1 MKKNAVLNFLKNLRY
16 PNFLFL
22 TLAGVINAVGVTLML
37 APAGMYD
44 GGFSGTSILL
54 SQLTPLSMSVYLII
68 LNLPFFLFGLK
79 RLGGPFIVYSLYT
92 VAIYSLFSYLFQYVF
107 SIDFSNGSPIAGKDL
122 ILCSVFGG
130 VISGIGS
137 GLTIRFGGAID
148 GVEVMA
154 VVFAKKIGMTV
165 GSFVMSYN
173 VILYIIAGIVTKGWV
188 APLYS
193 IVAYTVG
200 LKAVDFIID
209 GFDKAKSAFIITD
222 RHDEVA
228 EALTEEF
235 GRGVTSIDATGYF
248 SQSSKTVLFCVVNRF
263 EVGKLKSIVT
273 QIDSGAFLVINDV
286 TDTLGSSLKYERY
299 IRRSIK
305 KSGFFGKKKDGD
317 DKSERVAEREQKTF
331 TANDSLETSAQ
342 TEKPA
347 AENSALPK
355 DAAPAPGIAVPVP
368 LPSAESQGH
377 AKNTVQLKNDFNRDG
392 DANGNADI

>member
-1 MKKNAVLNFLKNLRY
+1 MKNNSFVKLLRSLRY
-16 PNFLFL
+16 SNFIFL

-54 SQLTPLSMSVYLII
+54 SQLTPLSMSIYLLI
-68 LNLPFFLFGLK
+68 LNVPFFLFGLK
-79 RLGGPFIVYSLYT
+79 KLGGPFIVYSLFT
-92 VAIYSLFSYLFQYVF
+92 VAVYSLFSYLFQNVF
-107 SIDFSNGSPIAGKDL
+107 QIDFSNGSPIAGTDL
-122 ILCSVFGG
+122 LLCSVFGG

-173 VILYIIAGIVTKGWV
+173 VILYIVAGIITKGWV

-228 EALTEEF
+228 DALTEEF
-235 GRGVTSIDATGYF
+235 GRGVTSIDATGHY
-248 SQSSKTVLFCVVNRF
+248 SQSQKTVLFCVVNRF
-263 EVGKLKSIVT
+263 EVGKLKAIVT
-273 QIDSGAFLVINDV
+273 QIDASAFLVINDV
-286 TDTLGSSLKYERY
+286 TDTLGSSLKYERF

-305 KSGFFGKKKDGD
+305 RSSFFSGRKEDKNLADNSSRPVEPDNSDDEQSSSPAEVKADQPKPHNEGAISPATTEGVAKTATTLKKEISNDPED
-317 DKSERVAEREQKTF
+317 RENQ
-331 TANDSLETSAQ
+331 
-342 TEKPA
+342 
-347 AENSALPK
+347 
-355 DAAPAPGIAVPVP
+355 
-368 LPSAESQGH
+368 
-377 AKNTVQLKNDFNRDG
+377 
-392 DANGNADI
+392 

>member
-1 MKKNAVLNFLKNLRY
+1 MKNNSFVRFFKSLRY
-16 PNFLFL
+16 TNFIFL
-22 TLAGVINAVGVTLML
+22 TVAGIINAVGVTLML

-54 SQLTPLSMSVYLII
+54 SQLTPLSMSVYLLI
-68 LNLPFFLFGLK
+68 LNIPFFLFGLK
-79 RLGGPFIVYSLYT
+79 KLGGAFIVYSLYT
-92 VAIYSLFSYLFQYVF
+92 VAVYSLFSYLFQNSF
-107 SIDFSNGSPIAGKDL
+107 GIDFSGGSPIAGNDL

-165 GSFVMSYN
+165 GSFVMTYN
-173 VILYIIAGIVTKGWV
+173 VILYIIAGVITKGWV

-228 EALTEEF
+228 DALTEEF
-235 GRGVTSIDATGYF
+235 GRGVTSIDATGHY
-248 SQSSKTVLFCVVNRF
+248 SQSQKTVLFCVVNRF
-263 EVGKLKSIVT
+263 EVGKLKAIVT
-273 QIDSGAFLVINDV
+273 QIDASAFLVINDV
-286 TDTLGSSLKYERY
+286 TDTLGSSLKYERF

-305 KSGFFGKKKDGD
+305 KSAIFGGKKHGD
-317 DKSERVAEREQKTF
+317 NAHADKAAHRYTEQ
-331 TANDSLETSAQ
+331 E
-342 TEKPA
+342 
-347 AENSALPK
+347 ALPEK
-355 DAAPAPGIAVPVP
+355 ADNSISDISAPSPTADKNVTGAGDVSRAVT
-368 LPSAESQGH
+368 QGT
-377 AKNTVQLKNDFNRDG
+377 ADKTASLKNDLS
-392 DANGNADI
+392 ADQSKPENKNL

>member
-1 MKKNAVLNFLKNLRY
+1 MKNNSFFRLFRNLRY
-16 PNFLFL
+16 TNFIFL

-54 SQLTPLSMSVYLII
+54 SQVTPLSMSIYLMI
-68 LNLPFFLFGLK
+68 LNVPFFLFGLK

-92 VAIYSLFSYLFQYVF
+92 VAVYSLFSYLFQHVF
-107 SIDFSNGSPIAGKDL
+107 GIDFSNGSPIAGNDL
-122 ILCSVFGG
+122 LLCSVFGG
-130 VISGIGS
+130 IISGIGS
-137 GLTIRFGGAID
+137 GITIRFGGAID

-173 VILYIIAGIVTKGWV
+173 VILYVIAGIVTKGWV

-193 IVAYTVG
+193 VIAYTVG

-222 RHDEVA
+222 SHDEVA
-228 EALTEEF
+228 DALTEEF
-235 GRGVTSIDATGYF
+235 GRGVTAIDATGHF
-248 SQSSKTVLFCVVNRF
+248 SQSRKTVLYCVVNRF

-273 QIDSGAFLVINDV
+273 QIDQSAFLVINDV
-286 TDTLGSSLKYERY
+286 TDTLGSSLKYERF

-305 KSGFFGKKKDGD
+305 KAR
-317 DKSERVAEREQKTF
+317 DK
-331 TANDSLETSAQ
+331 
-342 TEKPA
+342 
-347 AENSALPK
+347 NSAGGRRRNDKPQAMSEKSVDTEIPDTSTSNVLP
-355 DAAPAPGIAVPVP
+355 DVS
-368 LPSAESQGH
+368 PSQ
-377 AKNTVQLKNDFNRDG
+377 K
-392 DANGNADI
+392 NADEIPENKDKK

>member
-1 MKKNAVLNFLKNLRY
+1 MKNNSFFRLFRNLRY
-16 PNFLFL
+16 TNFIFL

-54 SQLTPLSMSVYLII
+54 SQVTPLSMSIYLMI
-68 LNLPFFLFGLK
+68 LNVPFFLFGLK

-92 VAIYSLFSYLFQYVF
+92 VAVYSLFSYLFQYVF
-107 SIDFSNGSPIAGKDL
+107 GIDFSNGSPIAGSDL
-122 ILCSVFGG
+122 LLCSVFGG
-130 VISGIGS
+130 IISGIGS
-137 GLTIRFGGAID
+137 GITIRFGGAID

-173 VILYIIAGIVTKGWV
+173 VILYVIAGIVTKGWV

-193 IVAYTVG
+193 VIAYTVG

-228 EALTEEF
+228 DALTEEF
-235 GRGVTSIDATGYF
+235 GRGVTSIDATGHF
-248 SQSSKTVLFCVVNRF
+248 SQSRKTVLYCVVNRF

-273 QIDSGAFLVINDV
+273 QIDQSAFLVINDV
-286 TDTLGSSLKYERY
+286 TDTLGSSLKYERF

-305 KSGFFGKKKDGD
+305 KAR
-317 DKSERVAEREQKTF
+317 DK
-331 TANDSLETSAQ
+331 
-342 TEKPA
+342 
-347 AENSALPK
+347 NSAGRRRRNDKPQALSEKSLDAEISDTTTVNALPDVSPAQQHVNEIPENK
-355 DAAPAPGIAVPVP
+355 D
-368 LPSAESQGH
+368 
-377 AKNTVQLKNDFNRDG
+377 KK
-392 DANGNADI
+392 

>member
-1 MKKNAVLNFLKNLRY
+1 MKNNSFVKLLRSLRY
-16 PNFLFL
+16 SNFIFL

-54 SQLTPLSMSVYLII
+54 SQLTPLSMSIYLLI
-68 LNLPFFLFGLK
+68 LNVPFFLFGLK
-79 RLGGPFIVYSLYT
+79 KLGGPFIVYSLFT
-92 VAIYSLFSYLFQYVF
+92 VAVYSLFSYLFQNVF
-107 SIDFSNGSPIAGKDL
+107 KIDFSNGSPIAGTDL
-122 ILCSVFGG
+122 LLCSVFGG

-173 VILYIIAGIVTKGWV
+173 VILYIVAGIITKGWV

-228 EALTEEF
+228 DALTEEF
-235 GRGVTSIDATGYF
+235 GRGVTSIDATGHY
-248 SQSSKTVLFCVVNRF
+248 SQSQKTVLFCVVNRF
-263 EVGKLKSIVT
+263 EVGKLKAIVT
-273 QIDSGAFLVINDV
+273 QIDASAFLVINDV
-286 TDTLGSSLKYERY
+286 TDTLGSSLKYERF

-305 KSGFFGKKKDGD
+305 RSSFFSGRKEDKNLADNSSRPVEPDNSD
-317 DKSERVAEREQKTF
+317 DNRSSSPAEVKADQPKPHNEGAISPAT
-331 TANDSLETSAQ
+331 
-342 TEKPA
+342 TE
-347 AENSALPK
+347 
-355 DAAPAPGIAVPVP
+355 GIA
-368 LPSAESQGH
+368 
-377 AKNTVQLKNDFNRDG
+377 KNATTLKKEISNDPEDRKNQ
-392 DANGNADI
+392 

>member
-1 MKKNAVLNFLKNLRY
+1 MKNKVFKFLGSLRY
-16 PNFLFL
+16 THFIFL

-54 SQLTPLSMSVYLII
+54 SQVTPLSMSVFLLL
-68 LNLPFFLFGLK
+68 LNVPFFLFGLK
-79 RLGGPFIVYSLYT
+79 KLGGAFIVYSLYT
-92 VAIYSLFSYLFQYVF
+92 VAVYSLFSYLFQNSF
-107 SIDFSNGSPIAGKDL
+107 GIDFSDGSPIAGNDL
-122 ILCSVFGG
+122 LLCSVFGG
-130 VISGIGS
+130 IISGIGS
-137 GLTIRFGGAID
+137 GITIRFGGAID

-173 VILYIIAGIVTKGWV
+173 VILYVIAGIVTKGWV

-193 IVAYTVG
+193 VIAYTVG

-228 EALTEEF
+228 DALTEEF
-235 GRGVTSIDATGYF
+235 GRGVTSIDATGHY
-248 SQSSKTVLFCVVNRF
+248 SQSSKTVLYCVVNRF

-273 QIDSGAFLVINDV
+273 NIDSSAFLVINDV
-286 TDTLGSSLKYERY
+286 TDTLGSSLKYERF

-305 KSGFFGKKKDGD
+305 KSGIFGNKKD
-317 DKSERVAEREQKTF
+317 RAH
-331 TANDSLETSAQ
+331 
-342 TEKPA
+342 TE
-347 AENSALPK
+347 EI
-355 DAAPAPGIAVPVP
+355 APATDENAHAIEKAEIPASGETAVNTQ
-368 LPSAESQGH
+368 PSAGKENIGAVSPATSEGSIKT
-377 AKNTVQLKNDFNRDG
+377 ATTLS
-392 DANGNADI
+392 ADIKEKNSETPKNA

>member
-1 MKKNAVLNFLKNLRY
+1 MKKKLLSFLCSLRY

-22 TLAGVINAVGVTLML
+22 TLAGIINAVGVTLLL

-54 SQLTPLSMSVYLII
+54 GQLSPLPMSVYLLI
-68 LNLPFFLFGLK
+68 LNVPFFLFGLRK
-79 RLGGPFIVYSLYT
+79 LGGPFIVYSLYT
-92 VAIYSLFSYLFQYVF
+92 VAVYSLFSYLFQHSF
-107 SIDFSNGSPIAGKDL
+107 GIDFSGGSPIAGTDL
-122 ILCSVFGG
+122 LLCSVFGG
-130 VISGIGS
+130 IISGIGS

-154 VVFAKKIGMTV
+154 VVFAKKMGMTV

-173 VILYIIAGIVTKGWV
+173 VILYVIAGFVTKSWA

-193 IVAYTVG
+193 VIAYTVG

-222 RHDEVA
+222 RHNEVA
-228 EALTEEF
+228 DALTEEF
-235 GRGVTSIDATGYF
+235 GRGVTAIDATGHY

-273 QIDSGAFLVINDV
+273 NIDNGAFLVINDV
-286 TDTLGSSLKYERY
+286 TDTLGSSLKYERF

-305 KSGFFGKKKDGD
+305 KSGFFGGKKD
-317 DKSERVAEREQKTF
+317 RAQAE
-331 TANDSLETSAQ
+331 ASA
-342 TEKPA
+342 PGSD
-347 AENSALPK
+347 N
-355 DAAPAPGIAVPVP
+355 AAPSPESGQNAASVPS
-368 LPSAESQGH
+368 SAEKSNAGNVSP
-377 AKNTVQLKNDFNRDG
+377 ATSEGCVKTATTLSADIKEKNDEPPK
-392 DANGNADI
+392 NA

>member
-1 MKKNAVLNFLKNLRY
+1 MKRNAAMNLFKNLRY
-16 PNFLFL
+16 TNFFFL

-44 GGFSGTSILL
+44 GGFSGFSILL
-54 SQLTPLSMSVYLII
+54 SQLTPVSMSVYLLI
-68 LNLPFFLFGLK
+68 LNVPFFLFGLK

-92 VAIYSLFSYLFQYVF
+92 VAVYSVFSYLFQYVF
-107 SIDFSNGSPIAGKDL
+107 PIDFSNGSPIAGNDL

-137 GLTIRFGGAID
+137 GITIRFGGAID

-173 VILYIIAGIVTKGWV
+173 VILYVVAGIVTKGWI

-305 KSGFFGKKKDGD
+305 KSGFFGKKKDKKTAEIPEQTASAKLSPVD
-317 DKSERVAEREQKTF
+317 NSSEQ
-331 TANDSLETSAQ
+331 
-342 TEKPA
+342 
-347 AENSALPK
+347 
-355 DAAPAPGIAVPVP
+355 APPVP
-368 LPSAESQGH
+368 LSPVDTSSAQITPSPLSSAQSEGSTEKTARLKKEIGP
-377 AKNTVQLKNDFNRDG
+377 ANEEGKNN
-392 DANGNADI
+392 

>member
-1 MKKNAVLNFLKNLRY
+1 MKNNAFLGLLKSLRY
-16 PNFLFL
+16 SNFIFL
-22 TLAGVINAVGVTLML
+22 TLAGVVNAVGVTLML

-54 SQLTPLSMSVYLII
+54 SQLTPLSMSLYLII
-68 LNLPFFLFGLK
+68 LNVPFFLFGLK
-79 RLGGPFIVYSLYT
+79 KLGAPFIVYSLYT
-92 VAIYSLFSYLFQYVF
+92 VAVYSVFSYLFQSVLP
-107 SIDFSNGSPIAGKDL
+107 IDFSNGSPIAGNDL
-122 ILCSVFGG
+122 LLCSVFGG

-137 GLTIRFGGAID
+137 GITIRFGGAID
-148 GVEVMA
+148 GVEVTA

-173 VILYIIAGIVTKGWV
+173 VILYIVAGIVTKGWV

-228 EALTEEF
+228 DALTEEF
-235 GRGVTSIDATGYF
+235 GRGVTSIDATGHF

-263 EVGKLKSIVT
+263 EVGKLKAIVM
-273 QIDSGAFLVINDV
+273 QIDSSAFLVINDV
-286 TDTLGSSLKYERY
+286 TDSLGSSLKYERF

-305 KSGFFGKKKDGD
+305 RSGIFGKKHDH
-317 DKSERVAEREQKTF
+317 ERQVAESVAAPT
-331 TANDSLETSAQ
+331 TTDAPVHSAADAATPAANDRGTENETSVNVTAQ
-342 TEKPA
+342 PVEEK
-347 AENSALPK
+347 
-355 DAAPAPGIAVPVP
+355 
-368 LPSAESQGH
+368 
-377 AKNTVQLKNDFNRDG
+377 KNGGER
-392 DANGNADI
+392 

>member
-1 MKKNAVLNFLKNLRY
+1 MKNNSFARLFKSLRY
-16 PNFLFL
+16 TNFIFL
-22 TLAGVINAVGVTLML
+22 TLAGIINAVGVTLML

-54 SQLTPLSMSVYLII
+54 SQLTPLSMSIYLLI
-68 LNLPFFLFGLK
+68 LNIPFFLFGLK
-79 RLGGPFIVYSLYT
+79 KLGGPFIVYSLYT
-92 VAIYSLFSYLFQYVF
+92 VAVYSLFSYLFQNVF
-107 SIDFSNGSPIAGKDL
+107 GIDFSDGSPVAGNDL
-122 ILCSVFGG
+122 LLCSVFGG

-173 VILYIIAGIVTKGWV
+173 VLLYIIAGVVTKGWV

-222 RHDEVA
+222 RHEEVA
-228 EALTEEF
+228 DALTEEF
-235 GRGVTSIDATGYF
+235 GRGVTSIDATGHF
-248 SQSSKTVLFCVVNRF
+248 SQSQKTVLFCVVNRF

-273 QIDSGAFLVINDV
+273 QIDASAFLVINDV
-286 TDTLGSSLKYERY
+286 TDTLGSSLKYERF

-305 KSGFFGKKKDGD
+305 KSGLFGGKKNAPDTDKTADGNP
-317 DKSERVAEREQKTF
+317 E
-331 TANDSLETSAQ
+331 
-342 TEKPA
+342 
-347 AENSALPK
+347 
-355 DAAPAPGIAVPVP
+355 
-368 LPSAESQGH
+368 
-377 AKNTVQLKNDFNRDG
+377 
-392 DANGNADI
+392 NADISGSADSSLSENATADAKPSDNGAVSPAVSLGTVKKTITLSKEHPEDNGENVKNS